1 MNESQRDP
9 GEVLHDTPLA
19 TFGLMDVV
27 IVLAKR
33 KKQLVLWPIAAAVI
47 AAAIALALPD
57 MYRATTTLLPPQ
69 QQQAS
74 AAALLSQLGG
84 VAGMAGVPALK
95 NPNDL
100 YVGMLKSRTVADKL
114 IEQFKLKQLYETESQ
129 EKARNLLDEQTV
141 IAPSKEGLIKIEVIV
156 RDRQLAARLANA
168 YVSEL
173 LNLTRVLSVT
183 EAGQRRLFFEQQL
196 ERSKNAL
203 TTAEIALK
211 QALDK
216 RGVISV
222 DAESHA
228 IVETAARV
236 KAQIS
241 AKEIQINSMRAFV
254 TESNP
259 DYKRAN
265 EELISLRT
273 ELFKLENGRGK
284 SATDDNTTEAGL
296 QNIKLLRDVSYHKM
310 LFELLAKQYEAARL
324 DEAKDPSIIQVLDS
338 AVEPEKKFRPRR
350 ALIVITTFVL
360 AFICSVFWAMLA
372 EVKSR
377 ALRVPRNAARYA
389 ELRSSFAFGSNEQH

>member
-1 MNESQRDP
+1 MNDSQSAPSVAGDAP
-9 GEVLHDTPLA
+9 APSL
-19 TFGLMDVV
+19 GLMELV

-33 KKQLVLWPIAAAVI
+33 KKQVLGLPIAATVI
-47 AAAIALALPD
+47 AAGVSLALPD
-57 MYRATTTLLPPQ
+57 MFRATTTLLPPQ
-69 QQQAS
+69 QPQPS

-129 EKARNLLDEQTV
+129 EKARKLLDEQTI
-141 IAPSKEGLIKIEVIV
+141 IAPSKEGLIKIEVLV
-156 RDRQLAARLANA
+156 QDKQLAARLANA
-168 YVSEL
+168 YVAEL
-173 LNLTRVLSVT
+173 LNLTRSLSVT

-211 QALDK
+211 RALDQ

-228 IVETAARV
+228 VVETAARV

-241 AKEIQINSMRAFV
+241 AKEIQISSMRAFV
-254 TESNP
+254 TENNP
-259 DYKRAN
+259 DFKRAN
-265 EELISLRT
+265 EELASLRA
-273 ELFKLENGRGK
+273 ELFRLENGRSKPEG
-284 SATDDNTTEAGL
+284 SANTTEAGL
-296 QNIKLLRDVSYHKM
+296 ENIKLLRDVSYHKM

-324 DEAKDPSIIQVLDS
+324 DEAKDPSIIQVLDR

-350 ALIVITTFVL
+350 TLIVITTFVL
-360 AFICSVFWAMLA
+360 TLICSVFLALLA
-372 EVKSR
+372 EAKER
-377 ALRVPRNAARYA
+377 ALRVPGNAARYA
-389 ELRSSFAFGSNEQH
+389 ELLSHLRFGKSAKQ